1 MNEIY
6 LVARGESVAEVAGQ
20 EVLLGAGNMLVVQ
33 PGESHT
39 FVSSSE
45 DYLHFVIQAPF
56 VGGDKTAV

>member
-1 MNEIY
+1 
-6 LVARGESVAEVAGQ
+6 
-20 EVLLGAGNMLVVQ
+20 MLVVQ